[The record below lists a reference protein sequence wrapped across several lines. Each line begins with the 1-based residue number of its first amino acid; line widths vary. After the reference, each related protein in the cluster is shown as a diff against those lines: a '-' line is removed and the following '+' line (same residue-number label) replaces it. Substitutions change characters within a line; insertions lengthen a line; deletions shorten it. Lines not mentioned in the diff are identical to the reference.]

1 MEATAISG
9 FGFVE
14 FVQNT
19 TWVIPLV
26 QSIHIL
32 CIGAVFATIGLV
44 NLRRVGVFAGD
55 VEIPDFDGGR
65 LKVGAAVL
73 GLLAATGLIMIASEP
88 DRTLSN
94 TLFYVKLGLLALAC
108 LLTFLPTRSGSE
120 VARKSRAFAA
130 SIALVLVI
138 FAGRWIAYVI

>member
-1 MEATAISG
+1 MEATASSG

-14 FVQNT
+14 FVQNSA
-19 TWVIPLV
+19 WVIPFV

-55 VEIPDFDGGR
+55 VELPDFDRGR
-65 LKVGAAVL
+65 LRVGAAVL
-73 GLLAATGLIMIASEP
+73 VVLAATGLIMIVSEP

-94 TLFYVKLGLLALAC
+94 TLFYVKIGLLALAC
-108 LLTFLPTRSGSE
+108 LLTFVPTRSGSD
-120 VARKSRAFAA
+120 VVRKWRAFAA
-130 SIALVLVI
+130 LIAWVLII

>member
-1 MEATAISG
+1 MEATASLG
-9 FGFVE
+9 SGFVE
-14 FVQNT
+14 FVQNSA
-19 TWVIPLV
+19 WVIPFV

-55 VEIPDFDGGR
+55 VEMTDFDGGR
-65 LKVGAAVL
+65 LKAGAIILV
-73 GLLAATGLIMIASEP
+73 LLAATGLIMIVSEP

-94 TLFYVKLGLLALAC
+94 TLFYVKLGLLTLAC
-108 LLTFLPTRSGSE
+108 LLTFLPTRSGSD
-120 VARKSRAFAA
+120 VVRKRRAFAA
-130 SIALVLVI
+130 LIAWVLVI